1 MIVLL
6 IAFLALVGVAAEP
19 GAQTVVFDEPGFPS
33 IGIAGPVITAE
44 TIGGRVCKS
53 SDAFIRE
60 LETTS
65 VVIWRHGSAFPA
77 EAWPAFVR
85 FLERGGSWVHL
96 GGAPLVHPVVG
107 EAGAR
112 IVQPRTLA
120 LLEALGINQCRT
132 VKVAGDAQSVSIL
145 EPRLTDARDYDDE
158 DGSAGPRDGV
168 IRTLMP
174 LVSTKADRKEAIAAA
189 AVTIDRLRG
198 RFAGGNWTLFLLGRS
213 PTNEETVRLLR
224 ATAFDAL
231 DGVRID
237 PTFACFHA
245 GEQPSLLVRRSRPA
259 IGDTSLRL
267 TLHVGER
274 VYRVVLAP
282 PLGQTRVPLTGT
294 FAPGYHAVVVE
305 AGGKKLDTPSTGFWV
320 FDEALFRSG
329 HPITTDGET
338 LRRDGKPMP
347 LVGTTVMSRTVHR
360 KFLFEPNAAVWDATF
375 RDLAARGI
383 DFVRTGLWT
392 GFRKASLD
400 AGHVDESFLRAL
412 EAYYLTARR
421 HGVAVLFTFFAF
433 VPPAFGA
440 DNPYLDPRA
449 VEGQRALVAAIVGRF
464 GGAREILWDLINEP
478 SFANPEKLWVCRPV
492 GDRHGRA
499 AFRAWLAERFADA
512 PGGWEAHVRA
522 RWRLTPDAAI
532 DVPTDADFAEP
543 HLFGDA
549 KPYRARDWLRF
560 AQHAFTGWADRLRRV
575 IDLHSGSGQLV
586 TVGQDE
592 GGLIERPHPQLHAG
606 AVDFTSIHTWWLND
620 ALLWDA
626 VCAKAPGKPL
636 LVSETGVMG
645 RERLDG
651 SAHRSEAD
659 AAALLSRKIG
669 YAFAGGACGVVQWC
683 LDVNPYMP
691 SDNEVAIGAR
701 RADGSVKPELAEL
714 TAFASF
720 IQRNRERLDGR
731 VEPDTVVLIPHAD
744 GFPPRGVSIAA
755 SQRVVDLVGR
765 QFAEPLRAVSSERTA
780 TDLGAAAV
788 ILLPTCRGL
797 HDDTWRD
804 LRAAVERGAT
814 LVCGGYFEA
823 DDAGLP
829 AHRIGT
835 KDAPLRSRPLA
846 REETAPEGIVRFP
859 RSATESVRAA
869 DRDKPATITLGKGR
883 IVHHPLPLDL
893 AEPGPI
899 VRFWFATAVGT
910 DPSDAFHPFVVRYR
924 NATLVIAVNEA
935 SVPRRCSHAET
946 TLTVPGGHARML
958 LFDAHGRL
966 VDRSHPE

>member
-1 MIVLL
+1 MIVPLVVLLALL
-6 IAFLALVGVAAEP
+6 IVAADT

-33 IGIAGPVITAE
+33 AGIAGAVIDAE
-44 TIGGRVCKS
+44 TIGGTICKS

-65 VVIWRHGSAFPA
+65 VVIWRHGSTFPA

-96 GGAPLVHPVVG
+96 GGEPLTRPVVG
-107 EAGAR
+107 ESGAR
-112 IVQPRTLA
+112 VVQPRTLA
-120 LLEALGINQCRT
+120 LLERLGINQCRT
-132 VKVAGDAQSVSIL
+132 IPGAGGEPFASIL
-145 EPRLTDARDYDDE
+145 EPRLTDARDFDDE
-158 DGSAGPRDGV
+158 DGSAGPRDAV
-168 IRTLMP
+168 IRTAIP
-174 LVSTKADRKEAIAAA
+174 FVTTRAGREQTIAAA
-189 AVTIDRLRG
+189 AITIDRLRG
-198 RFAGGNWTLFLLGRS
+198 RFAGGNWTLFLLARS
-213 PTNEETVRLLR
+213 PTAAEAVQLLR

-245 GEQPSLLVRRSRPA
+245 DEPPSILVRRTRPA
-259 IGDTSLRL
+259 IGPRPFRL
-267 TLHVGER
+267 TLHVGGEAH
-274 VYRVVLAP
+274 RVVLDP
-282 PLGQTRVPLTGT
+282 PLGQTRVALNGT
-294 FAPGYHAVVVE
+294 FGPGYHPVVVE
-305 AGGKKLDTPSTGFWV
+305 VDGRKVDAPATGFWV
-320 FDEALFRSG
+320 FDDALFKSG
-329 HPITTDGET
+329 APITTDRHT
-338 LRRDGKPMP
+338 LRRGGEPMP

-360 KFLFEPNAAVWDATF
+360 KFLFEPNPAVWDATF

-392 GFRKASLD
+392 GFERASLD
-400 AGHVDESFLRAL
+400 AGHVDEAFLRAL

-421 HGVAVLFTFFAF
+421 HGVVVLFTFFAF

-464 GGAREILWDLINEP
+464 QGAREILWDLINEP
-478 SFANPEKLWVCRPV
+478 SFANPKKLWVCRPV
-492 GDRHGRA
+492 GDRHGRE
-499 AFRAWLAERFADA
+499 AFRAWLATRFADA

-522 RWRLTPDAAI
+522 RWRIAPDVAI
-532 DVPTDADFAEP
+532 DLPTDDDFAEP

-560 AQHAFTGWADRLRRV
+560 AQHAFTAWADDLRRV
-575 IDLHSGSGQLV
+575 IDLQSGRTQPV

-592 GGLIERPHPQLHAG
+592 GGLVERPHPQLHAD

-626 VCAKAPGKPL
+626 VCAKVTDKPL

-651 SAHRSEAD
+651 EAHRSDAD
-659 AAALLSRKIG
+659 TAALLSRKIG

-701 RADGSVKPELAEL
+701 RADGSVKPELDEL
-714 TAFASF
+714 GAFASF
-720 IQRNRERLDGR
+720 IRRNRKHLDGR
-731 VEPDTVVLIPHAD
+731 VQPDTVVLIPHAD

-755 SQRVVDLVGR
+755 SQRIVDLVGR
-765 QFAEPLRAVSSERTA
+765 QFAEPVRAVSSERTA
-780 TDLGAAAV
+780 TDLGDATV

-797 HDDTWRD
+797 SASTWRD

-814 LVCGGYFEA
+814 LVCGGFFEA

-835 KDAPLRSRPLA
+835 PDAPLAARALA
-846 REETAPEGIVRFP
+846 REETTADGIVRFP
-859 RSATESVRAA
+859 RAVTESVRAA
-869 DRDKPATITLGKGR
+869 DRELPATIAVGKGR
-883 IVHHPLPLDL
+883 IVHHPLPIDL
-893 AEPGPI
+893 AEPSPI
-899 VRFWFATAVGT
+899 ARFWFATAVGT

-924 NATLVIAVNEA
+924 DAILVIAVNEA
-935 SVPRRCSHAET
+935 STPRRFTHADTPLE
-946 TLTVPGGHARML
+946 VPAGHARMF
-958 LFDAHGRL
+958 LFTKDGRL
-966 VDRSHPE
+966 ADRSHAE